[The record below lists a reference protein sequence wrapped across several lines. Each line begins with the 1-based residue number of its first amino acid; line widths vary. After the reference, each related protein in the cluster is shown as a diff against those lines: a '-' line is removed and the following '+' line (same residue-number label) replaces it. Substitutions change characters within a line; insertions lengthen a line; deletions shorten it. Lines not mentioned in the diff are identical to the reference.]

1 MEHKRKRLNFSI
13 KKKMQIRLLIK
24 VLGIVIVGVGLMAAV
39 FYFYSDREINSSYR
53 QFHIHA
59 DNFLELLQPAVITS
73 LVLALV
79 VSVIIT
85 LFLPI
90 KIAGP
95 AFRIE
100 RTLRENVVNG
110 DLTVRFTLRKGDEL
124 GELADALN
132 KCLENTAQKIAAAQ
146 KMAEDLES
154 CISDKSH
161 PDNKNIEGIAM
172 KLNEQLKQFK
182 V

>member
-1 MEHKRKRLNFSI
+1 MENRRKHLNFSI
-13 KKKMQIRLLIK
+13 KRQMQMRLFIK

-73 LVLALV
+73 LILALV
-79 VSVIIT
+79 SSIVIT

-95 AFRIE
+95 AYRIE
-100 RTLRENVVNG
+100 KNLREHVVNG
-110 DLTVRFTLRKGDEL
+110 DFTVRFTLRKGDEL
-124 GELADALN
+124 GEVADALN
-132 KCLENTAQKIAAAQ
+132 TCVENTAMKIAAAR
-146 KMAEDLES
+146 KLAEDLQAR
-154 CISDKSH
+154 ISDRND
-161 PDNKNIEGIAM
+161 PDGKDIEGIAV
-172 KLNEQLKQFK
+172 KLNEQLNQFK